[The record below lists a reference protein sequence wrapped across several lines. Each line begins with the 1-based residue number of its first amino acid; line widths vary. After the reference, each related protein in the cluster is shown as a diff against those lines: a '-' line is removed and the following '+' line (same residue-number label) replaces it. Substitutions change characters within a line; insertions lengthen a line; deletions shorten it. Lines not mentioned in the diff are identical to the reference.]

1 MATSRPELRVRR
13 ARPQEAAALTALILR
28 SKAHWGYADDLLD
41 AWRPELTLTPEVIAR
56 DPVFCAEE
64 VDSGAV
70 VGVLH
75 LARQSAEEVCLD
87 HLFIEPTAMGC
98 GAGALLW
105 RRAVAQAAASGA
117 RTITLDADPNAR
129 AFYERMGAVDIGWT
143 ESAIVPGRRLPH
155 MRYDLPER

>member
-1 MATSRPELRVRR
+1 MKASGPELRTRR
-13 ARPQEAAALTALILR
+13 ALPEEAEALTALILR
-28 SKAHWGYADDLLD
+28 SKAHWGYAPTLLD
-41 AWRPELTLTPEVIAR
+41 AWRSELTLTPEIIAR

-64 VDSGAV
+64 VRSGAV

-75 LARQSAEEVCLD
+75 LAQRSADDVCLD
-87 HLFIEPTAMGC
+87 HLYIEPTAMGR

-105 RRAVAQAAASGA
+105 RRAVAQVAATGA
-117 RTITLDADPNAR
+117 RMMTLDADPNAR
-129 AFYERMGAVDIGWT
+129 AFYERMGAVVIGWT